1 MGLEFANQGL
11 RTKWNKMDLGGQL
24 KGHVVSEP
32 RGRELT
38 KRPWLLGR
46 PNSLQLLTFGWILCS
61 SLRLAAVRREVWGKW
76 AFPGFLFH
84 QISHLFWCF
93 SWENRRPNKT
103 ELVPSTCY
111 IHHLLKKTKVSVI
124 EALPNFSLRVYM
136 AESL

>member
-1 MGLEFANQGL
+1 
-11 RTKWNKMDLGGQL
+11 MDLGGQL

-76 AFPGFLFH
+76 AFPE
-84 QISHLFWCF
+84 ISNALRNADFCSIKYPTCF
-93 SWENRRPNKT
+93 DVLVEKT
-103 ELVPSTCY
+103 GDPIKL
-111 IHHLLKKTKVSVI
+111 
-124 EALPNFSLRVYM
+124 N
-136 AESL
+136 